1 MHAGVMSP
9 VAWLVVLLLA
19 LGMHPSSADCVTRG
33 FESLP
38 GGGFMVKE
46 NCQMTTDMAA
56 DGAQEGDMQLDN
68 NVVKDVPEVEMQPK
82 GLVKNTTTEGS
93 MSTAEGES
101 SAVSGDHAAT
111 LGADE
116 EGAKQGEEG
125 HTPSMVDFVLTF
137 FLVAAFIS
145 AGLLSLTF
153 MFPKLAKIPY
163 TVFLFIAG
171 GLLSIIAE
179 YISPHPVFT
188 QAIVQTQKVCSVTSL
203 SQPLLLALICMP
215 YPVLE

>member
-1 MHAGVMSP
+1 
-9 VAWLVVLLLA
+9 
-19 LGMHPSSADCVTRG
+19 
-33 FESLP
+33 
-38 GGGFMVKE
+38 MVKAD
-46 NCQMTTDMAA
+46 CQMTTDIAA
-56 DGAQEGDMQLDN
+56 DGTQQGDMQLDN

-82 GLVKNTTTEGS
+82 GLVKNTTIEGS
-93 MSTAEGES
+93 MTTAETES
-101 SAVSGDHAAT
+101 STVTGDHAT
-111 LGADE
+111 LGKE
-116 EGAKQGEEG
+116 EGAKHEEDG

-188 QAIVQTQKVCSVTSL
+188 QAIVQTQKVCFVTSL
-203 SQPLLLALICMP
+203 S
-215 YPVLE
+215 